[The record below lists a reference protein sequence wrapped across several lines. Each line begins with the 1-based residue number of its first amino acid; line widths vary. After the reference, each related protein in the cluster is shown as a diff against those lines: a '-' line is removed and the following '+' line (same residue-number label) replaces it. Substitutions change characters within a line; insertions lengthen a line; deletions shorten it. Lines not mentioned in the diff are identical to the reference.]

1 VSAVCKVEG
10 CGRPEKA
17 SRGRYAHLCTVHI
30 AELKSQAASNGAA
43 ELNGPVVVGDA
54 VLLQNAADRVA
65 DAAFEVQAAK
75 EKLGAAVAEARTIMS
90 RIASQ

>member
-1 VSAVCKVEG
+1 VSDVCKVEG

-17 SRGRYAHLCTVHI
+17 SRGRYAHLCTAHI
-30 AELKSQAASNGAA
+30 AELKMQAESNGA
-43 ELNGPVVVGDA
+43 VVVGDA